1 MKTVVAALLSLGLLA
16 AVASPAAAQSFYCQS
31 KVIDV
36 GIGVDQVLRYC
47 GQPAYVDRQYVER
60 SVRIG
65 TSPLTTNMSIGE
77 KIIIEIQRWTYS
89 GSSST
94 MARYLTVEDGRVTDI
109 RSGGY

>member
-1 MKTVVAALLSLGLLA
+1 MNIIVAALGALA
-16 AVASPAAAQSFYCQS
+16 VLAIARPAAAEGFYCQS

-36 GIGVDQVLRYC
+36 GIRVDEVLRYC
-47 GQPAYVDRQYVER
+47 GQPAYIDRQYVER

-77 KIIIEIQRWTYS
+77 KIIIEIQRWTYP
-89 GSSST
+89 GSSSSL
-94 MARYLTVEDGRVTDI
+94 ARYLTVEDGRVTDI

>member
-1 MKTVVAALLSLGLLA
+1 MKTIVAALFALA
-16 AVASPAAAQSFYCQS
+16 VLAGASPAAAQSFYCQS

-36 GIGVDQVLRYC
+36 GIRVDEVLRYC
-47 GQPAYVDRQYVER
+47 GQPAYIDRQYVER

-77 KIIIEIQRWTYS
+77 KIIVEIQRWTYS
-89 GSSST
+89 GSNST
-94 MARYLTVEDGRVTDI
+94 LARYLTIEDGRVTEI